1 MPPQPKHIQQ
11 LQKAILAA
19 HGCKTRHFTTVPVR
33 AVVRGEVA
41 FDGEVEVFDVRGH
54 PTAGTCYAWSYDE
67 NGTTQTAVILGI
79 APVVSAEAA
88 VEAVMAEE
96 PRRAKE

>member
-1 MPPQPKHIQQ
+1 MPPKHIQQ

-19 HGCKTRHFTTVPVR
+19 HGCKTRHFTTIPVK
-33 AVVRGEVA
+33 AHVRGQVA

-54 PTAGTCYAWSYDE
+54 PSAGTCYAWSYDE

-79 APVVSAEAA
+79 APVISAEAA
-88 VEAVMAEE
+88 VEAVMGAKSRGSEE
-96 PRRAKE
+96 